1 MKIMVLSSHTPS
13 LLWFRLDMMLA
24 FKKCGCDVVA
34 VGNED
39 NEKWI
44 AEFKN
49 HGIKYKQAIIERNGT
64 NPFKDLKT
72 IKCLRKII
80 QEEKPDKIFTYNAK
94 TVIYGGIAAHK
105 EKAEV
110 YSLIA
115 GLGSV
120 FMGSGFK
127 NKLVQTILR
136 TEYKKSL
143 KYSKTVFF
151 QNTDDVKTFINK
163 KMVKKEQIVMLNGS
177 GVNLEKFTVQVFPNK
192 FGFLYIGRLIRDK
205 GVYEYLEACQIIKE
219 KYPKIRCLLVGPF
232 DTNPSALKEEELRS
246 YIDKGI
252 IEYFG
257 EQKDVRPYLAQCNV
271 FVLPSYREG
280 TPKTVLEAMAS
291 YKAIIT
297 SDAPGCR
304 ETVVDGENGFLV
316 PVKNS
321 NELANKMLFLYENQ
335 SIIDGMA
342 YYGRRLVEEKFDVN
356 KVNSV
361 IISTMNIQGDNQNE
375 SL

>member
-24 FKKCGCDVVA
+24 FKERGCDVVA

-39 NEKWI
+39 SEKWTS
-44 AEFKN
+44 EFN
-49 HGIKYKQAIIERNGT
+49 NYGIKYKQAIIERNGT

-80 QEEKPDKIFTYNAK
+80 HEEKPDKIFAYNAK

-105 EKAEV
+105 ERVKV

-127 NKLVQTILR
+127 NKLIQTILKA
-136 TEYKKSL
+136 EYKKSL
-143 KYSKTVFF
+143 KYSKNVFF
-151 QNTDDVKTFINK
+151 QNVDDVQTFLGK
-163 KMVKKEQIVMLNGS
+163 KMVRKEQIVMLNGS
-177 GVNLEKFTVQVFPNK
+177 GVNLEKFTAQTFPK
-192 FGFLYIGRLIRDK
+192 QFGFLYIGRLIRDK
-205 GVYEYLEACQIIKE
+205 GIYEYLEACRIVKE
-219 KYPKIRCLLVGPF
+219 KYPTIRCLLVGPF
-232 DTNPSALKEEELRS
+232 DTNPSAFKQEELKP
-246 YIDKGI
+246 YLGKGI
-252 IEYFG
+252 VEFFG
-257 EQKDVRPYLAQCNV
+257 EQKDVRPFLAQCNV

-291 YKAIIT
+291 YKAVIT

-304 ETVVDGENGFLV
+304 ETVIDGKNGFLI
-316 PVKNS
+316 PVKNPT
-321 NELANKMLFLYENQ
+321 ELANKMLFLYENQ

-342 YYGRRLVEEKFDVN
+342 SYGRQLVEEKFDVN

-361 IISTMNIQGDNQNE
+361 VLNAMNIEGDDQNE
-375 SL
+375 TL